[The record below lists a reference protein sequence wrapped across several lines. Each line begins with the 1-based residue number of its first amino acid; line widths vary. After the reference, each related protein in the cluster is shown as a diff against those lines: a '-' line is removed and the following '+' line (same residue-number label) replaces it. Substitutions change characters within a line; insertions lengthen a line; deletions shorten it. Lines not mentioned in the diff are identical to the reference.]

1 VERGQRGSTRQGEV
15 NQSRL
20 SDTKAQEKRRTEKR
34 RNGYRGGEEMTALGG
49 GKEGRKERTKS
60 LPLPPDRT
68 AQRRWIGLIEEVEKK
83 NPKKE
88 KKKSSLRR
96 EKRKHGRFL
105 ILNSH
110 VEVCNS
116 YTC

>member
-34 RNGYRGGEEMTALGG
+34 RNGYRGGEETAALGK

-60 LPLPPDRT
+60 LPLPSDRT
-68 AQRRWIGLIEEVEKK
+68 AQRRWIGLIEEAEKK
-83 NPKKE
+83 PKKRKKEVFSQEREE
-88 KKKSSLRR
+88 KTW
-96 EKRKHGRFL
+96 E
-105 ILNSH
+105 ILNS
-110 VEVCNS
+110 
-116 YTC
+116 